1 MKSTIWRIFFKEI
14 IQFNVI
20 INSAGMH
27 LLEPCILIKVFCFG
41 VTGKFGT
48 GITSHFFETTQKN
61 VGRLKLESGV
71 QLDYTPLIWRH
82 GELKEIF
89 EWNVKIETF
98 NSLNFQSVS
107 YFEFSVFPFSA
118 YSNKHCD
125 CFKQNTSLCGSL
137 IEPVRFL
144 THALGW
150 INLYGIVGVSSWVS

>member
-98 NSLNFQSVS
+98 ISLNF
-107 YFEFSVFPFSA
+107 F
-118 YSNKHCD
+118 N
-125 CFKQNTSLCGSL
+125 
-137 IEPVRFL
+137 RFL
-144 THALGW
+144 ILNFPSSLFLDTQISIA
-150 INLYGIVGVSSWVS
+150 IVLSKTQVCVAH